1 MPAAVLALLG
11 LLLVGVWVVRRR
23 RVPPRPDP
31 STLILPLPADVA
43 AAPPRAGGAV
53 TGRFV
58 PLAGAPNFRDLGG
71 YATADGRRV
80 RWGQVYR
87 SGALSHLTDDDL
99 ALVTALGLRLVCD
112 LRSAE
117 EVAESPDRLPVHD
130 PPVYVHLPAT
140 PVDSKATQRQ
150 RLRAV
155 LLDRPRLHTLLLEFY
170 TITMIDDNAGLY
182 REVFERL
189 ADPDNLPAVIHCTA
203 GKDRAGMV
211 SAMLLLALGVP
222 EETVIADYTQSNR
235 FYDHFERIT
244 QRSVRPL
251 RALGVSVSDLYPL
264 LIAHPDTLR
273 AALAYLRERYG
284 SVEAYLRDKAGID
297 ETILARLRDNL
308 LA

>member
-11 LLLVGVWVVRRR
+11 LLLVGVWIARRKR
-23 RVPPRPDP
+23 APLRPDP
-31 STLILPLPADVA
+31 STLILPLPADA
-43 AAPPRAGGAV
+43 AGDAV

-80 RWGQVYR
+80 RWGRVYR
-87 SGALSHLTDDDL
+87 AGALSHLTDADL
-99 ALVTALGLRLVCD
+99 EVVAALGLRLVCD

-117 EVAESPDRLPVHD
+117 EVEESPDRLPARN
-130 PPVYVHLPAT
+130 PPVYVRLPAA
-140 PVDSKATQRQ
+140 PVDSKETQRQ

-155 LLDRPRLHTLLLEFY
+155 LLDRRRLHTLLLEFY
-170 TITMIDDNAGLY
+170 TVTMIDHNASLY
-182 REVFERL
+182 RQVFERL
-189 ADPDNLPAVIHCTA
+189 ANPDNLPAVIHCTA

-211 SAMLLLALGVP
+211 SAVLLLALGVP

-284 SVEAYLRDKAGID
+284 SVEAYLRGQAGVD
-297 ETILARLRDNL
+297 DATLARLRDNL
-308 LA
+308 LT

>member
-1 MPAAVLALLG
+1 MPIAVLVLLG
-11 LLLVGVWVVRRR
+11 LLLTGVWIARRR
-23 RVPPRPDP
+23 RLPLGPDP
-31 STLILPLPADVA
+31 STLILPLPPDAAD
-43 AAPPRAGGAV
+43 APPRAGGAV

-71 YATADGRRV
+71 YAAANGRRV

-87 SGALSHLTDDDL
+87 AGALADLTDADL
-99 ALVTALGLRLVCD
+99 ELLSALGVRLVCD

-117 EVAESPDRLPVHD
+117 EVEESPDRLPAHN
-130 PPVYVHLPAT
+130 PPAYWHLPAT
-140 PVDSKATQRQ
+140 PVDSKETQRQ

-155 LLDRPRLHTLLLEFY
+155 LLDRSRLRTLLLEFY
-170 TITMIDDNAGLY
+170 TTTMIDDNASLY
-182 REVFERL
+182 RAVFERL

-235 FYDHFERIT
+235 FYDHFARIT

-251 RALGVSVSDLYPL
+251 RALGVSVSDIYPL

-284 SVEAYLRDKAGID
+284 SVEAYLREKAGVD
-297 ETILARLRDNL
+297 DATLARLRENL